1 MQRPADA
8 RMVGTGKFNR
18 LRGGNAVSSSSL
30 DVLDGA
36 LRDASAPTHTRRWLL
51 ERAALGAG
59 ALTAGGAV
67 IPTADALAAT
77 GPDSIATFGAFAATS
92 EALTV
97 TLLTELLRRV
107 SLHPEVPSGVV
118 AVFEGAYAA
127 ELDHWR
133 FIRKFF
139 RPSTKRFWI
148 PNGVFGGPGN
158 DLNLEAV
165 GHALVAG
172 ETLFVNTYL
181 IGVTTFASA
190 GRSTFA
196 RYSAELAGVESEHRV
211 LAQTLI
217 GATPPN
223 NVGFEVFQ
231 FEHVAAIAATLES
244 VGFGFG
250 HQGRSA
256 GRFYDLPDPQM
267 PPPIP
272 ILSNEPR

>member
-1 MQRPADA
+1 M
-8 RMVGTGKFNR
+8 
-18 LRGGNAVSSSSL
+18 
-30 DVLDGA
+30 DVLDAA

-59 ALTAGGAV
+59 AVTAAGAV

-77 GPDSIATFGAFAATS
+77 GSDSIEVFGAFASTT

-139 RPSTKRFWI
+139 APSTRRFWI
-148 PNGVFGGPGN
+148 PNGVFGGAGN
-158 DLNLEAV
+158 DLNLQSV
-165 GHALVAG
+165 GAALVAG

-211 LAQTLI
+211 LAQTLL

-223 NVGFEVFQ
+223 NVGFEVFR
-231 FEHVAAIAATLES
+231 FEHVTAIKAALEAA
-244 VGFGFG
+244 GFGFG
-250 HQGRSA
+250 REGASA
-256 GRFYDLPDPQM
+256 GRFYTLPDPPM
-267 PPPIP
+267 APPIP